1 MLKRLGIFI
10 FSSILLLGISGCDD
24 AVDDKNEIWEQ
35 SPVFESGGY
44 TMIGEEGRLGFIYD
58 ESEVMKFYPNKTQ
71 KYMWHFW
78 GDEQELDGKFTV
90 MATNQDDGEQ
100 VPLLTVDHLSGPNN
114 GADRHIPS
122 HLTLPKEG
130 MWKLDAYIE
139 EKLFGTI
146 YVEVHKE

>member
-71 KYMWHFW
+71 KYMWHF
-78 GDEQELDGKFTV
+78 GG
-90 MATNQDDGEQ
+90 
-100 VPLLTVDHLSGPNN
+100 
-114 GADRHIPS
+114 
-122 HLTLPKEG
+122 
-130 MWKLDAYIE
+130 
-139 EKLFGTI
+139 
-146 YVEVHKE
+146 